1 MARWLPSLRSLYN
14 YVEKFQSRAIVLPRA
29 VYSTLNYIVP
39 ESDEEDEEVMSLI
52 EFDLGLWYY
61 KVTLEQLAEQYN
73 LVYHGEKFT
82 GGTKIFKWL
91 GIDLSKEKS
100 IVLGNVAKIDD
111 STLRQ
116 IERDPNAQEPQ
127 VQAQPQESPPPLPP
141 SPTVRDLMDELQSMK
156 LYIEGQFAE
165 MKDRQDRQTE
175 AINR

>member
-1 MARWLPSLRSLYN
+1 
-14 YVEKFQSRAIVLPRA
+14 
-29 VYSTLNYIVP
+29 
-39 ESDEEDEEVMSLI
+39 
-52 EFDLGLWYY
+52 
-61 KVTLEQLAEQYN
+61 
-73 LVYHGEKFT
+73 
-82 GGTKIFKWL
+82 TKIFKWL